1 MATLQT
7 TQARA
12 QPVRSTLIAF
22 GWAAMLVPAL
32 LPIIW
37 DLWTG
42 NPFPSWMNWLASGFV
57 LVLWMLALAWPA
69 LRPLRG
75 YMLALLALAAGNAIR
90 VELVGSA
97 AYTSWTGTAGWGTAL
112 VVDRALRWIPTLL
125 MLLTVFATGL
135 RRGDVFLAQGDIRAP
150 IRPNAIFKKPR
161 PWIAEAREFI
171 VIFSLGIIIFN
182 WLLLHPDLS
191 RFAQAL
197 VNLPFIL
204 LGAALNSSS
213 EEVTFR
219 SVLMGRLVP
228 ALGPQQ
234 ALWLQATFFGL
245 VHWAGNPSGP
255 LGVLLAGF
263 LGWFL
268 GKSVL
273 ETRGLAIAVTS
284 HFLLNTI
291 QHIMFAMVAA

>member
-7 TQARA
+7 TKASA
-12 QPVRSTLIAF
+12 QPAHSALIAF
-22 GWAAMLVPAL
+22 AWGAMLVPAF
-32 LPIIW
+32 LPIVW
-37 DLWTG
+37 DIWTG

-69 LRPLRG
+69 MRPLRG

-90 VELVGSA
+90 VELIESA
-97 AYTSWTGTAGWGTAL
+97 AYTTWVQTARWGVEL
-112 VVDRALRWIPTLL
+112 VADRALRWIPTLL
-125 MLLTVFATGL
+125 MLFTVFASRLG
-135 RRGDVFLAQGDIRAP
+135 RRDVFLAKGDLQAP
-150 IRPNAIFKKPR
+150 VQPNALFKKSR

-197 VNLPFIL
+197 ANLPFIL

-228 ALGPQQ
+228 ALGYQQ

-273 ETRGLAIAVTS
+273 ETRGLAIAVAS

-291 QHIMFAMVAA
+291 QGIMFAMVGA